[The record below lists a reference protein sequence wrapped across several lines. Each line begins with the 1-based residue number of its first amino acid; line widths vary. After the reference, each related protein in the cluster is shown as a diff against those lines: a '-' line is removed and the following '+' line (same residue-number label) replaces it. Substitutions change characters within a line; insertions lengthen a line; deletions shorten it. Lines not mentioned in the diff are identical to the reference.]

1 MPSGATIRPAA
12 AGDVAAIAAIYG
24 HHVRTGTASFER
36 AAPAAAEISRRWR
49 EIRAHGLPYLVAE
62 RAGRIVGFAYASRH
76 RTRSG
81 YRFTVEDSV
90 YVDAA
95 ELGRGNGRALLGN
108 LVEVCAGLGYR
119 QMVAVIGGSD
129 QWPSIGLHR
138 ALGFA
143 RVGMLPAAGA
153 KFGGWIDVV
162 LMQRAL
168 GHGAAAPPIDNGDDH
183 G

>member
-1 MPSGATIRPAA
+1 MPSGATIRRAA

-36 AAPAAAEISRRWR
+36 AAPAAAEISRQWC
-49 EIRAHGLPYLVAE
+49 EICAHGLPYLVAE

-76 RTRSG
+76 QTRSG

-108 LVEVCAGLGYR
+108 LVELCARLGYR
-119 QMVAVIGGSD
+119 QM
-129 QWPSIGLHR
+129 LHR

-143 RVGMLPAAGA
+143 GVGMLPAVGA